1 MIAEGI
7 LTTYEINDEISSNYK
22 GFDRNMKWV
31 NYTPEDKKMSYEDVL
46 NTFGYVDR
54 YLYKAMKIED
64 FGYAIE
70 QGYITQEAL
79 ENIINKYMRQD
90 GFKVI
95 PPKNSFGQYLWMVTT
110 SDMDDPSALLHQVV
124 EGSVYIVPT
133 PENEDGFMYWYNHSD
148 NKYYNPGDV
157 IVVDSSMYLQAI
169 YGEPEVAAEVIE
181 PEESTEE
188 ETEEI
193 SVESVEEELQEEI
206 IEPEETNDEVIA
218 EETTEP
224 EFWEIIEDPFNDTPE
239 DE

>member
-1 MIAEGI
+1 MIAEGL

-31 NYTPEDKKMSYEDVL
+31 NNTPEDKKMSYEDVL

-64 FGYAIE
+64 FGYAVE

-90 GFKVI
+90 CFKVI

-110 SDMDDPSALLHQVV
+110 SDMDNPSDSLHQVV
-124 EGSVYIVPT
+124 EGSEYIVPT

-169 YGEPEVAAEVIE
+169 YGEPKTAKGEVE
-181 PEESTEE
+181 PEKLVVVE
-188 ETEEI
+188 ET
-193 SVESVEEELQEEI
+193 
-206 IEPEETNDEVIA
+206 PEETNTEESIETTEEPTETIT